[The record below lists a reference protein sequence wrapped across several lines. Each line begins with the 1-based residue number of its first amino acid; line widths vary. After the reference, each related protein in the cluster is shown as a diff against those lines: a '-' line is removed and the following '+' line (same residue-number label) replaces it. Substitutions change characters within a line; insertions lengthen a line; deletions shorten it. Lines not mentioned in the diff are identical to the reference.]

1 MKKSLILTT
10 TLGFIGGY
18 LLSQL
23 ITARRFSKEDIHDI
37 FERLSEKGLQQISL
51 STYRSNNK
59 TIDVEFKALLNNQRV
74 EGTVLW
80 KSGQQVPE
88 IQIKEKQ
95 I

>member
-59 TIDVEFKALLNNQRV
+59 TIDVEFKAFLNHQRV

-80 KSGQQVPE
+80 KSGQQLPE
-88 IQIKEKQ
+88 ITIKEKQ